1 MSLAQL
7 AERPA
12 NALTRSGAIV
22 RLRPVPSLV
31 GTTEETMEEWP
42 AVARGAT
49 STGCAGVDFSPADI
63 ARRQSAGWRGAAAEV
78 VQITRHQR
86 FEYQACS
93 PLHLLI
99 ATERAEQHD
108 GETVVEGLAPS
119 HLHTAS
125 RKLTFIPAGRQLR
138 GWSDP
143 RVLAR
148 SLHFYFDPSG
158 PLMDPELGFGEID
171 FEPRLFFDDAA
182 IWATSAKLGALIEN
196 PGSGNRLYAEALVT
210 VLAHE
215 LARLNRGIAPV
226 EPATRGGL
234 AGWQRNRVIQYI
246 EANLAEPI
254 SLATLADL
262 ARLSP
267 FHFARAFKQSFTVP
281 PHRYHTGRRIER
293 AKEMLARPTLSVT
306 DIALSVGFSETGSFT
321 AAFRRLTGRTPTD
334 YRRSLE

>member
-1 MSLAQL
+1 MSLALL
-7 AERPA
+7 ADRQIDLPA
-12 NALTRSGAIV
+12 RSGSVV
-22 RLRPVPSLV
+22 RLRPTPSLV
-31 GTTEETMEEWP
+31 GKTEEATEEWP
-42 AVARGAT
+42 ATDHAVAQ
-49 STGCAGVDFSPADI
+49 SGCAGVDFSPADI

-78 VQITRHQR
+78 VQITRHER
-86 FEYQACS
+86 FEYQARS

-99 ATERAEQHD
+99 AAERAEQHD
-108 GETVVEGLAPS
+108 GETVVEGLPPS
-119 HLHTAS
+119 HLHTSS

-148 SLHFYFDPSG
+148 SLHFYFDPTG
-158 PLMDPELGFGEID
+158 PLMDPELGFGEIE

-196 PGSGNRLYAEALVT
+196 PGSCNRLYAEALVT

-215 LARLNRGIAPV
+215 LVRLNRGIAPV

-281 PHRYHTGRRIER
+281 PHRYHTVRRIER
-293 AKEMLARPTLSVT
+293 AKVMLASPSLSVT

>member
-1 MSLAQL
+1 
-7 AERPA
+7 
-12 NALTRSGAIV
+12 
-22 RLRPVPSLV
+22 
-31 GTTEETMEEWP
+31 
-42 AVARGAT
+42 
-49 STGCAGVDFSPADI
+49 VDFSPADI
-63 ARRQSAGWRGAAAEV
+63 ARRQSAGWRGAVAEV

-86 FEYQACS
+86 FEYQARS

-108 GETVVEGLAPS
+108 GEIVLEGLPPS
-119 HLHTAS
+119 HLHTTS
-125 RKLTFIPAGRQLR
+125 RKLTFIPAGRRLR

-148 SLHFYFDPSG
+148 SLHFYFDPTG
-158 PLMDPELGFGEID
+158 PLMDPELAFGEID

-182 IWATSAKLGALIEN
+182 IWATSTKLGGLIEN

-262 ARLSP
+262 AKLSP